1 MFSVWICLDRRLDSS
16 GRMDF
21 GKVRGY
27 KKDEQEEIQILA
39 SVPLSCVDEWYK
51 VTTDGAEKKGFVEQ
65 CGQPTRRERL
75 WSTLRKSYVSGDRR
89 DQLRFKGSR

>member
-1 MFSVWICLDRRLDSS
+1 M
-16 GRMDF
+16 
-21 GKVRGY
+21 RGY

-39 SVPLSCVDEWYK
+39 SVPLSCVDRWYK

-75 WSTLRKSYVSGDRR
+75 
-89 DQLRFKGSR
+89 